1 MNAIEVPINGE
12 RLIADLRRLREF
24 GACGTGVVRTSL
36 SPVDLD
42 SRRWLCRR
50 LEEAGLDARID
61 GAGNVIGRS
70 RNPGKRSSSA
80 PTPTPSRPGAGS
92 TARWA

>member
-1 MNAIEVPINGE
+1 M
-12 RLIADLRRLREF
+12 
-24 GACGTGVVRTSL
+24 RTSL

-61 GAGNVIGRS
+61 GAGNVIGDPAT
-70 RNPGKRSSSA
+70 PGKAVIIGSHTDTQ
-80 PTPTPSRPGAGS
+80 PTGAGS